1 MSNLLIT
8 SLVVAITYTG
18 IAAGQWPKIRS
29 NRTTIALMGAGLLI
43 LLGQIKFNQIGQ
55 FLDLDTLILLFSM
68 MIINA
73 NLRLSGFF
81 RFAGAGVLRITR
93 QPRMFLLIEILLVAV
108 LSAFFLNDTI
118 CLMFTPFLLD
128 LLVSMDRKPVPYL
141 IALATAAN
149 IGSTATI
156 TGNPQNMIIGIASGI
171 SYSRF
176 ALALAPIALL
186 SLGIIWLV
194 VVMLYPAEFK
204 HGEAFTFA
212 PLQKPKIYKPLLIKC
227 LVIMVGLL
235 IALLIGAPV
244 AMSAFIAACV
254 LLFTRRLQPE
264 KIFAEIDWD
273 ILVFFSALFIV
284 TGSLEVN
291 GISQK
296 ILAGLDLTRNLN
308 LLKLSSISVVLSN
321 LVSNV
326 PAVLLLKPL
335 VSALPNP
342 EPGWLTLAATSTLA
356 GNLTLLGSV
365 ANLIVAESARRRGV
379 VITFWEYT
387 RAGLIIT
394 FGSLLVAIGWLSLF
408 IWK

>member
-43 LLGQIKFNQIGQ
+43 LLNQIKFNQIGQ

-176 ALALAPIALL
+176 ALSLAPIALL

-194 VVMLYPAEFK
+194 VVMLYPVEFK

-308 LLKLSSISVVLSN
+308 LLKISSISVVLSN

-408 IWK
+408 VWK